1 MSPTEF
7 SNYIKQ
13 RAMQQQLHHSH
24 SHPNGH
30 LGPIGTA
37 SPSRSLS
44 PNPLAMNGVQ
54 DPYFF
59 QNGGIN
65 LYPPYNNGPRN
76 MFDSTTHYTH
86 PTDAGGPMYTNGGG
100 GGPGKFSPYFDQHNY
115 YGMGGG
121 SQQTNVGGPIGSI
134 SGSSITSS
142 VIGQTNNGGSI
153 NGNGGGGGGGSVV
166 VGGGA
171 GISSMGGTSP
181 QTPINSPGANQ
192 DNTKLLDGLNSFYTN
207 PGPYQHLLVAN

>member
-30 LGPIGTA
+30 LGPIGTS

-65 LYPPYNNGPRN
+65 IYPPYNNGGPRN
-76 MFDSTTHYTH
+76 MFDTTTHFSH
-86 PTDAGGPMYTNGGG
+86 PADAGTMYTNGGG
-100 GGPGKFSPYFDQHNY
+100 GGPGKFSPYLEQHNY
-115 YGMGGG
+115 YGMGG
-121 SQQTNVGGPIGSI
+121 QQPSNGVGGGGGGIGGPVGSI
-134 SGSSITSS
+134 SGSSG
-142 VIGQTNNGGSI
+142 IGQTNNGGI
-153 NGNGGGGGGGSVV
+153 GGGIGNGIG
-166 VGGGA
+166 
-171 GISSMGGTSP
+171 SMGGTSP

-192 DNTKLLDGLNSFYTN
+192 DNSKLLDGLNSFYSN